1 MEDLNRVT
9 SVLDELLGKSDLSGA
24 TAEGSKGG
32 DLPDGYYLC
41 EVEKAELTASKSS
54 GNPMV
59 KLQYKVVENGFKS
72 VIDDQGNDILVEAKG
87 TANRKIFLNYVLST
101 EQQVGFFVSDM
112 LKFANPEDMSKP
124 LLGDTPEEAKAYFKS
139 SALLVDALDIISMG
153 CRIYIMVQT
162 VAKKDNPEEK
172 DKKYNPITWAR
183 AAKLELPTL

>member
-9 SVLDELLGKSDLSGA
+9 NALDELLGKSDLSNA
-24 TAEGSKGG
+24 TAEGSKSG

-72 VIDDQGNDILVEAKG
+72 VVDDQGVAILVEAKG
-87 TANRKIFLNYVLST
+87 TANRKIFMNYVLST
-101 EQQVGFFVSDM
+101 ESQVGFFVSDM
-112 LKFANPEDMSKP
+112 LKFANPEDMTKP
-124 LLGDTPEEAKAYFKS
+124 LLGETPEEAKAYFKS

-153 CRIYIMVQT
+153 CRIYIMVQS
-162 VAKKDNPEEK
+162 VAKKDNPSETE
-172 DKKYNPITWAR
+172 KKYNPITWKR
-183 AAKLELPTL
+183 AAGFQLPM